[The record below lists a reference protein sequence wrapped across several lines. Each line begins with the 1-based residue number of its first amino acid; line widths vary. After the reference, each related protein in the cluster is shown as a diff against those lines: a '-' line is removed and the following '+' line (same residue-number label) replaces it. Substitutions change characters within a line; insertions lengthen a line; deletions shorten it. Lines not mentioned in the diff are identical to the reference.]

1 MLFSKENDISF
12 RYLKNVSVEGDQGK
26 PNVEF
31 TQDGVL
37 KSAELKIMNL
47 RPGLSKQLVWEEVS
61 EAKKHLHPSLSRHPQ
76 NYSRPRASISHRSA
90 SGKQNVETER
100 LSEIGKSPS
109 WKILVSLEDS
119 REFGRKSWRKRLAPL
134 LRRRILS
141 RFLLNS
147 LSLYRLDYLTPS
159 CPRRWFIPP

>member
-61 EAKKHLHPSLSRHPQ
+61 EAKKHLHPSFLATHGIIPVLARVFRVDQRMESKTWKP
-76 NYSRPRASISHRSA
+76 NDSA
-90 SGKQNVETER
+90 R
-100 LSEIGKSPS
+100 
-109 WKILVSLEDS
+109 
-119 REFGRKSWRKRLAPL
+119 
-134 LRRRILS
+134 
-141 RFLLNS
+141 
-147 LSLYRLDYLTPS
+147 
-159 CPRRWFIPP
+159 